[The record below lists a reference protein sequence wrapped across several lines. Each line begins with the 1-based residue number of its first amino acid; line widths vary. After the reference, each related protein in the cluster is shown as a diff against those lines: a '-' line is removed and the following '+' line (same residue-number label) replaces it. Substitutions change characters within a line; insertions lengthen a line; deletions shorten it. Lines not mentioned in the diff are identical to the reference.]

1 LLPLDLVGLAG
12 RDWVGG
18 RSRGIGVRESHLIIG
33 VIREEGKNR
42 EVDLPDNHRDE

>member
-1 LLPLDLVGLAG
+1 
-12 RDWVGG
+12 VGG